1 MKHKN
6 IFITITLFLFVVS
19 FAVQAQ
25 TIRSAGIK
33 GNWSSAATWVGGV
46 VPGANNDVVIVNG
59 DSVFYDL
66 NAGEVKNVTI
76 GENAT
81 TNTGLFFKNDGD
93 YQLTAYGSIVLSG
106 DSTKFYA
113 QANSTTV
120 RNYVLNLHGDLLSDG
135 TLDFKTG
142 SSPNNAFLKVN
153 FIGTT
158 DSRVKCNP
166 FVITPSTVNEWGSIT
181 INKTGGA
188 RVTLLSDIG
197 TSNISAVVF
206 TLVSGKVFTGEN
218 TLGIYATGSGSISG
232 GSQDSYVVGKLGRGW
247 ASSGSVNNKIFPIG
261 DSVTYR
267 PVWISNT
274 NSSYHLA
281 VVQVVDGNA
290 NTGTS
295 SLLGGIDKISS
306 IRYYKVTAGLIPRSG
321 TIPSPFVLTKMAVGY
336 YEDDGVAAGNTNLR
350 LALATTNRD
359 TWANM
364 GPTSHT
370 TVVGATPTQFISDSS
385 RTTIQLDSVFYFA
398 LARVTGTTENSL
410 GTATAIHDSYVPSAF
425 DLKQNF
431 PNPFNPN
438 TTIAFSIPSRDFI
451 SLKVYNVQGE
461 LVASLLENV
470 VEAGTYSVDFDAA
483 GLNSGVYFYQL
494 QSSSVTK
501 TAKMILLK

>member
-1 MKHKN
+1 MKNKN
-6 IFITITLFLFVVS
+6 IFITITLFLFVIS
-19 FAVQAQ
+19 FAMQAQ

-33 GNWSSAATWVGGV
+33 GNWSSAATWAGGV

-59 DSVFYDL
+59 DSVFYDMM
-66 NAGEVKNVTI
+66 AGEVKNVTI

-106 DSTKFYA
+106 DSTKFFA
-113 QANSTTV
+113 QANTAMV
-120 RNYVLNLHGDLLSDG
+120 RNYVLNLHGDLLSEG
-135 TLDFKTG
+135 TIDFKTG

-153 FIGTT
+153 FVGTT

-166 FVITPSTVNEWGSIT
+166 FVITPATVNEWGSIT

-188 RVTLLSDIG
+188 RVTLLSDVG

-206 TLVSGKVFTGEN
+206 TLTSGKVYTGEH

-232 GSQDSYVVGKLGRGW
+232 GGDASYVVGKLGRGW
-247 ASSGSVNNKIFPIG
+247 ASSGTVNNKIYPIG
-261 DSVTYR
+261 DSLKYR
-267 PVWISNT
+267 PAWVSNT

-281 VVQVVDGNA
+281 VVEVVDGNA
-290 NTGTS
+290 NTGSS
-295 SLLGGIDKISS
+295 SLLGGIDKISAL
-306 IRYYKVTAGLIPRSG
+306 RYYKVTAGLVPRSG
-321 TIPSPFVLTKMAVGY
+321 TIPSPFVLTKMAAGY

-350 LALATTNRD
+350 IALATTTRD

-364 GPTSHT
+364 GPAAHT
-370 TVVGATPTQFISDSS
+370 TTVGSTPTQFISDSS

-410 GTATAIHDSYVPSAF
+410 GTATSIHESDVPSAF
-425 DLKQNF
+425 NLNQNF
-431 PNPFNPN
+431 PNPFNPS
-438 TTIAFSIPSRDFI
+438 TTIAFSLPARDFV

-461 LVASLLENV
+461 LVASLVDNV
-470 VEAGTYSVDFDAA
+470 VEAGTHSVEFNAA
-483 GLNSGVYFYQL
+483 GLHSGVYFYTL
-494 QSSSVTK
+494 RSSSQSK
-501 TAKMILLK
+501 TAKMILMK